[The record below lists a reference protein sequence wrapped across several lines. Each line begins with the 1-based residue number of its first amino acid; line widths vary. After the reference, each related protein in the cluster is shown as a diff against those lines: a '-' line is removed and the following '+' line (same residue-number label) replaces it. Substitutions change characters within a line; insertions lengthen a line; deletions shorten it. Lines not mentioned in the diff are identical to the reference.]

1 MPRVT
6 YPARTL
12 SPRTSDMADGEEQ
25 QGECW
30 GGSTGASGFDLGNKS
45 FGIADVRS
53 TSIVIVQSKIFRSI
67 SHCVYEKL
75 GRGGKESV
83 AAVKWR
89 AERIGSDRV
98 V

>member
-1 MPRVT
+1 MPRVA
-6 YPARTL
+6 YPSRKL

-53 TSIVIVQSKIFRSI
+53 TSIVIVQVGGWSRMVK
-67 SHCVYEKL
+67 CQNG
-75 GRGGKESV
+75 GRLSFPCL
-83 AAVKWR
+83 
-89 AERIGSDRV
+89 
-98 V
+98 